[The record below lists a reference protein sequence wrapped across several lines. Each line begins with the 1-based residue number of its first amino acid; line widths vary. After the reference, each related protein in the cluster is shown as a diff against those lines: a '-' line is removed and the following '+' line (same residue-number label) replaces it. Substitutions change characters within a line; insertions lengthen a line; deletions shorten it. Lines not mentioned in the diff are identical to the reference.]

1 MKKGISNV
9 IAGLTR
15 NRRVVAGEGFT
26 LAEVLI
32 TLGIIGIVAAMT
44 MPTLITKYKNKQAV
58 SQLKKSYAIVSNAF
72 RMAEAKHGPVMDWA
86 EWNDAEVILDKY
98 IIPELKIG
106 KKYGKSN
113 NNLYSLCY
121 EENSKIHANSNTMYV
136 WLSNLLIAT
145 PIVRY
150 VTASVQLVDG
160 ACLGI
165 NPKEGAQGYGLYL
178 FLDVNGSI
186 KGPNIAGRDLFFFY
200 INQKGSIMPVG
211 DTWSDEDLTA
221 AVSGNGVKS
230 GSCNTKSGI
239 GGRVCAA
246 RIMRDGWEIKY

>member
-1 MKKGISNV
+1 MRGGGQSNLKQSQ
-9 IAGLTR
+9 A
-15 NRRVVAGEGFT
+15 FT

-44 MPTLITKYKNKQAV
+44 VPTLITKYKNKQAV

-72 RMAEAKHGPVMDWA
+72 RMAEAKHGPVMDWS
-86 EWNDAEVILDKY
+86 EWDDAEVILDKY

-106 KKYGKSN
+106 KKYGKSSDSHF
-113 NNLYSLCY
+113 SLCY
-121 EENSKIHANSNTMYV
+121 EENSKLHANSYNSMYV
-136 WLSNLLIAT
+136 WLSNVYLSS
-145 PIVRY
+145 PIVKN

-165 NPKEGAQGYGLYL
+165 NPKSDPSYGLYL

-186 KGPNIAGRDLFFFY
+186 KGPNIVGRDLFFFY
-200 INQKGSIMPVG
+200 INQKGRIMPVG

-221 AVSGNGVKS
+221 AVPGYSVKS